1 MPDTGGQFHRLAGET
16 APTPYAAPEPN
27 VEVSMTNR

>member
-1 MPDTGGQFHRLAGET
+1 MPDTGGQFHRLTGET
-16 APTPYAAPEPN
+16 APAAQAAPDPN